1 MYKIPVAA
9 CPLHGA
15 NESIESAYEGSV
27 ATGSASKKQ
36 RVQTGTAAEGE
47 GAEGGGGGRE
57 VVLPLPYEALDTAP
71 YVGADGQFLH
81 QPYFHDTAE
90 VFKTPQLVSHCLCN
104 RPNCLS
110 HLIILILFVCLCGR

>member
-36 RVQTGTAAEGE
+36 RVQTGTAA
-47 GAEGGGGGRE
+47 GGGGRE